1 MSTSSNQNNFSKDTD
16 LAVIVLYMIM
26 VAIGVLCIY
35 MVEYNPN
42 TSWSTSFITAKTNY
56 SKQFYFAIFCSFIG
70 IFILLMDS
78 KVFTALANILY
89 AGGILLMLATFVLG
103 KNINGSKS
111 WIPIAGGFNLQPAEL
126 CKIFTALFLAKFI
139 SKPET
144 DFTKLKSHL
153 IAGAMIALPAILSIM
168 QHELGLALV
177 YSAFLFAM
185 YREGLPAAILVIGLS
200 FAVLV
205 IAALLL
211 EPTVLAIILTVIAS
225 LIILSMIKRFKR
237 NKNNILVVIGIWAIC
252 FGTVRFVVPYIFNN
266 VLECYQSTRI
276 YSMVGK
282 EYDCSMNIK
291 AAANMAVGKKSIK
304 PDDYNVKQSKIAIG
318 SGGFWGRGFLKGTQT
333 RGKYVP
339 AQHTDFI
346 FTSLGEAFGFVGT
359 FTFLALYLFFL
370 FRLIR
375 IAERQRS
382 TFSRVYA
389 YSVVG
394 IFLFHIAVNI
404 SMTIGLFPVVG
415 IPLPL
420 ISYGGSSLLTFTAL
434 IFILLRL
441 DADRQMVLR

>member
-1 MSTSSNQNNFSKDTD
+1 
-16 LAVIVLYMIM
+16 MIM
-26 VAIGVLCIY
+26 VTIGVLCIY

-153 IAGAMIALPAILSIM
+153 IAGGMIALPAILSIM

-185 YREGLPAAILVIGLS
+185 YREGLPGAILVIGLS

-237 NKNNILVVIGIWAIC
+237 NKNTILVVIGIWAIC

-282 EYDCSMNIK
+282 EYDCGMNIK
-291 AAANMAVGKKSIK
+291 AAASMAVGKKSIK